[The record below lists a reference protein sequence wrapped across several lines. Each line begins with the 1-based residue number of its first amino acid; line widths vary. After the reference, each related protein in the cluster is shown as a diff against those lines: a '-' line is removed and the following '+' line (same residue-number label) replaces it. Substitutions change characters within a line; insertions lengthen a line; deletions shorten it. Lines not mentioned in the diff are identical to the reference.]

1 MSIKKEIIDNI
12 INGKTSVSSIPKPR
26 NLTNTNL
33 FELSSDSEDEDDFNR
48 SSIYPRPTGIPD
60 DSIHP
65 APKKDNWKQQM
76 IDLYGPVHGPLRISR
91 TPFIINKK

>member
-1 MSIKKEIIDNI
+1 MSAKKEIIDNI
-12 INGKTSVSSIPKPR
+12 INEKTSVSSIPKPR
-26 NLTNTNL
+26 NLTTTNL

-48 SSIYPRPTGIPD
+48 VSLYHRPEGIPD
-60 DSIHP
+60 GSIP
-65 APKKDNWKQQM
+65 SGPKKDNWKQQM